1 MELLQFTS
9 SPLLHGSSKFINSP
23 EFYKSK
29 LSNLKKPPTT
39 TFRCC
44 NHPNKT
50 SHFANSKAFEN
61 VTKNLVIRASKSA
74 ELETAVIKKPQS
86 QRFQVS
92 KGYPTPFGATLRDG
106 GVNFSIFSSNAVS
119 ATLCLITLSDLQEN
133 KVTEEIALD
142 SFANKTGDVWHVFL
156 KGDFKDMLYGYKFD
170 GKFSPQEG
178 HYFDPTKIVL
188 DPYAKAVISRA
199 QFGVLG
205 PDENCWPQMACLV
218 PTPEDEFD
226 WEGDLPLKYPQRDLI
241 IYEVHVRGFTRHE
254 SSKTEHPG
262 TYLGVVEKLD
272 HLKDLGINCLE
283 LMPCHEFNELEYF
296 SYNSVL
302 GDYNYSSAGI
312 RNCGHDAINEFKL
325 LVREAHKRGIEVVMD
340 VVFNHTV
347 EGNDKGPILSFRGVD
362 NSVYYMLAPK
372 GEFYN
377 YSGCGNTFNCN
388 HPVVRQFIV
397 DCLRYWVTE
406 MHVDGFRFDLASIMT
421 RGSSLWDS
429 VNVYGIPIEGDL
441 LTTGTPLRSPPLIDL
456 ISNDPI
462 LRGVK
467 LIAEAW
473 DTGGLYQ
480 VGIFPHW
487 GIWSEWNGKYR
498 DIVRQ
503 FIKGTDG
510 FAGAFAECLCG
521 SPNLYQG
528 GGRKPW
534 NSINFVCAHDGFS
547 LADLVSYNQ
556 KHNLA
561 NGEDNNDGETHNNSW
576 NCGQEGEFA
585 NILVKKLRR
594 RQMRNFFLCL
604 MVSQG
609 VPMISMGD
617 EYGHTKGGNNNTYCH
632 DNDINYFRW
641 DKKEE
646 SKSDFFRFCCLLTKF
661 RHECESLGLS
671 DFPTADRLQWHGHAP
686 GLPDWSDKSRFV
698 AFTLIDSVKGE
709 IYVAFNASHLPVIIS
724 LPKRPGYRWEPL
736 VDTSKPEP
744 FDFLSSDLPAKEIAI
759 KQYAPFLDANLYPM
773 LSYSS
778 IILLL
783 SPDENA

>member
-254 SSKTEHPG
+254 SSKSEHPD
-262 TYLGVVEKLD
+262 EKNSIIGLQSKGISAG
-272 HLKDLGINCLE
+272 HLILCRTSHFVPLVKEIKHLPPPNPQNDSSTSILFFDLSLRKDLGINCLE

-302 GDYNYSSAGI
+302 GDYKVNFWGYSTINYFSPMIRYSSAGI

-325 LVREAHKRGIEVVMD
+325 LVKEAHKRGIEVVMD

-528 GGRKPW
+528 
-534 NSINFVCAHDGFS
+534 
-547 LADLVSYNQ
+547 
-556 KHNLA
+556 
-561 NGEDNNDGETHNNSW
+561 
-576 NCGQEGEFA
+576 
-585 NILVKKLRR
+585 
-594 RQMRNFFLCL
+594 
-604 MVSQG
+604 

>member
-272 HLKDLGINCLE
+272 HL
-283 LMPCHEFNELEYF
+283 
-296 SYNSVL
+296 
-302 GDYNYSSAGI
+302 
-312 RNCGHDAINEFKL
+312 
-325 LVREAHKRGIEVVMD
+325 
-340 VVFNHTV
+340 
-347 EGNDKGPILSFRGVD
+347 
-362 NSVYYMLAPK
+362 K

>member
-254 SSKTEHPG
+254 SSKSEHPG

-302 GDYNYSSAGI
+302 GDYKVNFWGYSTINYFSPMIRYSSAGI

-325 LVREAHKRGIEVVMD
+325 LVKEAHKRGIEVVMD

-521 SPNLYQG
+521 SPNLYQE

-534 NSINFVCAHDGFS
+534 NSINF
-547 LADLVSYNQ
+547 
-556 KHNLA
+556 
-561 NGEDNNDGETHNNSW
+561 
-576 NCGQEGEFA
+576 
-585 NILVKKLRR
+585 
-594 RQMRNFFLCL
+594 
-604 MVSQG
+604 G

-632 DNDINYFRW
+632 DNDVNLCTLLI
-641 DKKEE
+641 
-646 SKSDFFRFCCLLTKF
+646 SGTLLT
-661 RHECESLGLS
+661 HECESLGLS